1 MTSYVILKDAN
12 AGRRRNWF
20 DGRQSVGGAP
30 SLGGMPTMSGDM
42 PPEPEVSVEDLE
54 PKDLRDATRDPGILD
69 LARTMPTRLIEP
81 MASDAPATTGPTWG
95 IQAVGAD
102 KSAADGR
109 DVLVCVLDTGIDA
122 HHQAFAGVDLVQ
134 RDFTGRGN
142 GDVQG
147 HGTHCAGTVFGRD
160 VDGTRIGVAPGV
172 SRALIGKVLDDKGG
186 GESDMLFNAILWA
199 SSLNAK
205 VLSMSLGLDFPGLSK
220 KLAARGYP
228 VDLATS
234 IALEGYRAN
243 LRVFD
248 NLMDLIAA
256 RAAFNGGMVIV
267 AASGNESKRQKN
279 PKYEVSASVPAA
291 AKGIVSVGALGET
304 GDGLKVANFSN
315 TNPMLSGPGV
325 DVVSAKAGGG
335 LVALQGTSMAC
346 PHVAGVAALWWQNV
360 KEDAGIPATAS
371 AVVTRMRA
379 TCRTDVFRAGV
390 DMLDRGDGLVQ
401 APAASGA

>member
-12 AGRRRNWF
+12 AGRRRRWYES
-20 DGRQSVGGAP
+20 RQSVSSVP
-30 SLGGMPTMSGDM
+30 SPGGMPTMSGDM

-54 PKDLRDATRDPGILD
+54 PQDLREATRDPGILD

-81 MASDAPATTGPTWG
+81 MASDVEVTTGPTWG

-102 KSAADGR
+102 KSSADGR
-109 DVLVCVLDTGIDA
+109 DVQVCVLDTGIDA
-122 HHQAFAGVDLVQ
+122 GHQAFAGVDLVQ
-134 RDFTGRGN
+134 RDFTGKGN
-142 GDVQG
+142 GDAQG

-160 VDGTRIGVAPGV
+160 VDGTGIGVAPGV

-205 VLSMSLGLDFPGLSK
+205 VVSMSLGLDFPGLSK
-220 KLAARGYP
+220 KLVQRGYP

-291 AKGIVSVGALGET
+291 AKGIVSVGALGKT
-304 GDGLKVANFSN
+304 AAGLNVADFSN
-315 TNPMLSGPGV
+315 TNPMLSAPGV
-325 DVVSAKAGGG
+325 DVVSAKAGGE

-346 PHVAGVAALWWQNV
+346 PHAAGVAALWWQRL
-360 KEDAGIPATAS
+360 KEDAGIPVTAT

-379 TCRTDVFRAGV
+379 TCRTDVFGAGV
-390 DMLDRGDGLVQ
+390 DVLDRGDGLVQ
-401 APAASGA
+401 APVAARG

>member
-12 AGRRRNWF
+12 AGRRRSWF
-20 DGRQSVGGAP
+20 EGRQSVGGVP
-30 SLGGMPTMSGDM
+30 SVGGVSTMSGDM
-42 PPEPEVSVEDLE
+42 PPEPEVSVEDLA
-54 PKDLRDATRDPGILD
+54 PQDLREATRDPGILD
-69 LARTMPTRLIEP
+69 LARTMPTRLIAP
-81 MASDAPATTGPTWG
+81 MESDAAVTAGPTWG
-95 IQAVGAD
+95 IKAIGAD
-102 KSAADGR
+102 QCSADGR
-109 DVLVCVLDTGIDA
+109 DVLTCVLDTGIDA
-122 HHQAFAGVDLVQ
+122 GHPAFAGMDLVQ
-134 RDFTGRGN
+134 KDFTGKGN

-172 SRALIGKVLDDKGG
+172 SRALIGKVLDDEGG
-186 GESDMLFNAILWA
+186 GESDMLFNAMLWA

-205 VLSMSLGLDFPGLSK
+205 VLTMSLGLDFPGLSK
-220 KLAARGYP
+220 KLTARGYP

-248 NLMDLIAA
+248 NLMDLIAS

-291 AKGIVSVGALGET
+291 AKGIVSVGALGQT
-304 GDGLKVANFSN
+304 GKGLQVADFSN
-315 TNPMLSGPGV
+315 TNPMLSAPGV

-346 PHVAGVAALWWQNV
+346 PHVAGVAALWWQRL
-360 KEDAGIPATAS
+360 KEKASIPATAS
-371 AVVTRMRA
+371 AVVIRMRA

-390 DMLDRGDGLVQ
+390 DVLDRGDGLVQ
-401 APAASGA
+401 APPGSR